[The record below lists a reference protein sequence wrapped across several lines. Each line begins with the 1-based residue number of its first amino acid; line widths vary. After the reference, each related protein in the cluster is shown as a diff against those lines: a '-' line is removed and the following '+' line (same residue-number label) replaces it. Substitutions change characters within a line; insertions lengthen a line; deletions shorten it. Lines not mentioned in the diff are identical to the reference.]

1 MLCLR
6 VKVYIS
12 VVSLS
17 LVLNEITGNDIGNKW
32 SPFFVFFLLEFR
44 GQCQR
49 SERPRVREP
58 TPPTLVR
65 TVEHEV
71 LMHYSI
77 NWDQSPLGK
86 CVMYVNI
93 YKKNIEISVHRTT
106 FFFFGSYIRVC
117 VCNADTFC
125 MLTIHLHYMCI
136 DWVFFFFFLLSLC
149 TLLLCAFAYRNNLNG

>member
-106 FFFFGSYIRVC
+106 FFFFWFVYSCVC
-117 VCNADTFC
+117 V
-125 MLTIHLHYMCI
+125 
-136 DWVFFFFFLLSLC
+136 
-149 TLLLCAFAYRNNLNG
+149 